1 MFCALQVDKVYYI
14 SKGTLKPANK
24 TFSNLPNDYEMT
36 LNNDSVIQECVE
48 DLSDIP
54 TVKYDFVPINQ
65 IAEKPVNTIVGELE
79 SPITNQ
85 LLTFGTK
92 LCYLLLI
99 QCIGNNNEP
108 IIIIE

>member
-1 MFCALQVDKVYYI
+1 MDKVYYI

-24 TFSNLPNDYEMT
+24 TFSNLPNDYELT

-65 IAEKPVNTIVGELE
+65 IAEKPANTIVGESE
-79 SPITNQ
+79 TNHDSINYRHK
-85 LLTFGTK
+85 TIFFFVANSMHR
-92 LCYLLLI
+92 I
-99 QCIGNNNEP
+99 
-108 IIIIE
+108 